1 MIVSFLKVE
10 KCRKEFFKVIAKQ
23 ENRLTYIDYLET
35 IAMFCV
41 VCCHYYAVMG
51 NGVSANMYMLFAKC
65 FGVPIFLL
73 ANGALMFQR
82 KFSLRKHLKKI
93 GMLIVTTAAWKAV
106 YLLIQYI
113 RLPAG
118 SCIWKISDL
127 WNYFCG
133 GNLSNPY
140 VPSEHFW
147 YMYALIGVY
156 LVFPLFA
163 AIYEEKKTYYF
174 YLISLLFFIPVITE
188 IDAFIANITN
198 INISFSVIRSAYFP
212 FAQAGYYLLFFLLGP
227 LLHQYFYKS
236 DKKKKNRIIALG
248 IAIVGVALLMVEY
261 YMQNGTLGGVYQPLQ
276 GDYQRFATLLMAAGV
291 YSLFATFD
299 WKITKIDSIM
309 KFISVRTIG
318 IYAAHMMLA
327 YLFSPWIINRTSRTG
342 VYMLVLQALIVM
354 IGSIIITEI
363 FSMIPGIRTILG
375 LNYYKMRKNY
385 WEQKK
390 LQHKKGN

>member
-1 MIVSFLKVE
+1 
-10 KCRKEFFKVIAKQ
+10 
-23 ENRLTYIDYLET
+23 
-35 IAMFCV
+35 
-41 VCCHYYAVMG
+41 
-51 NGVSANMYMLFAKC
+51 
-65 FGVPIFLL
+65 
-73 ANGALMFQR
+73 MFQR
-82 KFSLRKHLKKI
+82 KFSLRKHLKKT

-140 VPSEHFW
+140 VPAEHFW

-163 AIYEEKKTYYF
+163 SIYEEKKTYYF
-174 YLISLLFFIPVITE
+174 YLILLLFFIPIITE
-188 IDAFIANITN
+188 IDAFIANVTGN
-198 INISFSVIRSAYFP
+198 SISFSVIRDAYFP

-236 DKKKKNRIIALG
+236 EKKKKHRIIAVG
-248 IAIVGVALLMVEY
+248 IATVGAVLLVIEY
-261 YMQNGTLGGVYQPLQ
+261 YMQNGTLGGAYQPLQ
-276 GDYQRFATLLMAAGV
+276 GDYQRFATLLMTAGV

-299 WKITKIDSIM
+299 LKKTKINSIM
-309 KFISVRTIG
+309 EFISVRTIG
-318 IYAAHMMLA
+318 IYAAHMILA
-327 YLFSPWIINRTSRTG
+327 FLFSAWLVNKTSRIG
-342 VYMLVLQALIVM
+342 VYMLVLQSLVVM
-354 IGSIIITEI
+354 LGSITITEI
-363 FSMIPGIRTILG
+363 FSMIPGLRTILG

-385 WEQKK
+385 WKQKR
-390 LQHKKGN
+390 LQHKEGN

>member
-1 MIVSFLKVE
+1 ME
-10 KCRKEFFKVIAKQ
+10 TKQ
-23 ENRLTYIDYLET
+23 NNRLTYIDYLET

-51 NGVSANMYMLFAKC
+51 EGMSSNMYMLFVKC

-73 ANGALMFQR
+73 ANGALMFQK
-82 KFSLRKHLKKI
+82 KFSLRKHLKKT
-93 GMLIVTTAAWKAV
+93 GMLIVTTAAWKAL

-118 SCIWKISDL
+118 SCIWKMGDL

-140 VPSEHFW
+140 VPAEHFW

-156 LVFPLFA
+156 FVFPLFA
-163 AIYEEKKTYYF
+163 SIYEEKKTYYF
-174 YLISLLFFIPVITE
+174 YLILLLFFIPVITE
-188 IDAFIANITN
+188 LDALIANMTN
-198 INISFSVIRSAYFP
+198 KSISFSVIRNAYFP

-227 LLHQYFYKS
+227 LLHQCFYES
-236 DKKKKNRIIALG
+236 DNKKKNRIIA
-248 IAIVGVALLMVEY
+248 VGVTVVGAVLLVIEY
-261 YMQNGTLGGVYQPLQ
+261 YMQNGTLGGAYQPLQ
-276 GDYQRFATLLMAAGV
+276 GDYQRFATLLMTAGV

-299 WKITKIDSIM
+299 WRKSKIASIM

-318 IYAAHMMLA
+318 IYAAHMLLA
-327 YLFSPWIINRTSRTG
+327 YLFSPLIINRTSRTG
-342 VYMLVLQALIVM
+342 VYMLVLQTLIVM
-354 IGSIIITEI
+354 VGSIIITEI
-363 FSMIPGIRTILG
+363 FSMIPGFRTILG

-385 WEQKK
+385 WKQKI
-390 LQHKKGN
+390 LQHKEGN

>member
-1 MIVSFLKVE
+1 MKT
-10 KCRKEFFKVIAKQ
+10 KQ
-23 ENRLTYIDYLET
+23 NNRLTYIDYLET

-51 NGVSANMYMLFAKC
+51 KALSANMYMLFVKC

-73 ANGALMFQR
+73 ANGALMLQR
-82 KFSLRKHLKKI
+82 KFSLQKHLKKT

-140 VPSEHFW
+140 VPAEHFW

-163 AIYEEKKTYYF
+163 SIYEEKKTYYF
-174 YLISLLFFIPVITE
+174 YLILLLFFIPIITE
-188 IDAFIANITN
+188 IDAFIANVTGKS
-198 INISFSVIRSAYFP
+198 ISFSVIRDAYFP

-236 DKKKKNRIIALG
+236 EKKKKHRIIA
-248 IAIVGVALLMVEY
+248 VGTATVGAVLLVIEY
-261 YMQNGTLGGVYQPLQ
+261 YMQNGTLGGAYQPLQ
-276 GDYQRFATLLMAAGV
+276 GDYQRFATLLMTVGIYA
-291 YSLFATFD
+291 LFATFD
-299 WKITKIDSIM
+299 LKKTKINSIM
-309 KFISVRTIG
+309 EFISVRTIG

-327 YLFSPWIINRTSRTG
+327 YLFSAWLVNKTSRIG
-342 VYMLVLQALIVM
+342 VYMLVLQSLVVM
-354 IGSIIITEI
+354 SGSIIITEI
-363 FSMIPGIRTILG
+363 FSMIPGLRTILG

-385 WEQKK
+385 WKQKR
-390 LQHKKGN
+390 LQHKEGS

>member
-1 MIVSFLKVE
+1 MKN
-10 KCRKEFFKVIAKQ
+10 
-23 ENRLTYIDYLET
+23 NRLTYIDYLET

-51 NGVSANMYMLFAKC
+51 EGMSSNMYMLFVKC

-82 KFSLRKHLKKI
+82 KFSLRKHLKKT

-118 SCIWKISDL
+118 SCIWKIGDL

-140 VPSEHFW
+140 VPAEHFW

-163 AIYEEKKTYYF
+163 SIYEEKKTYYF
-174 YLISLLFFIPVITE
+174 YLILLLFFIPIITE
-188 IDAFIANITN
+188 IDAFIANVTGKS
-198 INISFSVIRSAYFP
+198 ISFSAIRDAYFP

-227 LLHQYFYKS
+227 LLHRCFYES
-236 DKKKKNRIIALG
+236 DNKKKNRIIAVG
-248 IAIVGVALLMVEY
+248 IAVVGAVLLVIEY
-261 YMQNGTLGGVYQPLQ
+261 YMQNGTLGGAYQPLQ
-276 GDYQRFATLLMAAGV
+276 GDYQRFATLLMTAGI

-299 WKITKIDSIM
+299 WRKSKIASIM

-318 IYAAHMMLA
+318 IYAAHMLLA
-327 YLFSPWIINRTSRTG
+327 YLFSPLIINRTSRTG

-354 IGSIIITEI
+354 VGSIIITEI
-363 FSMIPGIRTILG
+363 FSMIPGFRTILG

-385 WEQKK
+385 WKQKR
-390 LQHKKGN
+390 LQHKEGN

>member
-1 MIVSFLKVE
+1 MKV
-10 KCRKEFFKVIAKQ
+10 KTKQ
-23 ENRLTYIDYLET
+23 DNRLTYIDYLET

-41 VCCHYYAVMG
+41 VCCHYYTVMG
-51 NGVSANMYMLFAKC
+51 KGVSANMYMLLVKC

-82 KFSLRKHLKKI
+82 QFSLSKHLKKT
-93 GMLIVTTAAWKAV
+93 GMLIVTTAAWKVV

-118 SCIWKISDL
+118 DSIWKIGNL

-140 VPSEHFW
+140 VPAEHFW

-163 AIYEEKKTYYF
+163 SIYKEKKTYYF
-174 YLISLLFFIPVITE
+174 YLILLLFFIPVITE
-188 IDAFIANITN
+188 IDAFIATMTN
-198 INISFSVIRSAYFP
+198 TSISFSVIRSAYFP

-236 DKKKKNRIIALG
+236 DEKKKHRKIAVG
-248 IAIVGVALLMVEY
+248 TAIVGAVLLMVEY
-261 YMQNGTLGGVYQPLQ
+261 YVQNGTLGGVYQPLQ
-276 GDYQRFATLLMAAGV
+276 GDYQRLATLLMASGV

-299 WKITKIDSIM
+299 WKETKIDSIM

-327 YLFSPWIINRTSRTG
+327 YLFSPWIVNRTSRTG

-354 IGSIIITEI
+354 VGSIIITEI
-363 FSMIPGIRTILG
+363 FSIIPGLRTILG

-385 WEQKK
+385 WKEKR
-390 LQHKKGN
+390 LQHKKGH

>member
-1 MIVSFLKVE
+1 MQKGIFLKV
-10 KCRKEFFKVIAKQ
+10 KTKQ
-23 ENRLTYIDYLET
+23 NNRLTYIDYLET

-51 NGVSANMYMLFAKC
+51 KGVPANMYMLFVKC

-82 KFSLRKHLKKI
+82 KFSLRKHLKKT

-140 VPSEHFW
+140 VPAEHFW

-163 AIYEEKKTYYF
+163 SIYEEKKTYYF
-174 YLISLLFFIPVITE
+174 YLILLLFFIPIITE
-188 IDAFIANITN
+188 IDAFIANVTGKS
-198 INISFSVIRSAYFP
+198 ISFSVIRDAYFP

-236 DKKKKNRIIALG
+236 EKKKKHRIIA
-248 IAIVGVALLMVEY
+248 VGTATVGAVLLVIEY
-261 YMQNGTLGGVYQPLQ
+261 YMQNGTLGGAYQPLQ
-276 GDYQRFATLLMAAGV
+276 GDYQRLATLLMTAGV
-291 YSLFATFD
+291 YSLLATFD
-299 WKITKIDSIM
+299 LKKTKINSIM
-309 KFISVRTIG
+309 EFISVRTIG
-318 IYAAHMMLA
+318 IYAAHMILA
-327 YLFSPWIINRTSRTG
+327 YLFSAWLVNKTSRIG
-342 VYMLVLQALIVM
+342 VYMLVLQSLVVM
-354 IGSIIITEI
+354 LGSITITEI
-363 FSMIPGIRTILG
+363 FSMIPGLRTVLG

-385 WEQKK
+385 WKQKR
-390 LQHKKGN
+390 LQHKEGS

>member
-1 MIVSFLKVE
+1 MKT
-10 KCRKEFFKVIAKQ
+10 KQ
-23 ENRLTYIDYLET
+23 NNRLTYIDYLET

-51 NGVSANMYMLFAKC
+51 KGVPANMYMLFVKC

-73 ANGALMFQR
+73 ANGALMLQR
-82 KFSLRKHLKKI
+82 KFSLQKHLKKT

-140 VPSEHFW
+140 VPAEHFW

-163 AIYEEKKTYYF
+163 SIYEEKKTYYF
-174 YLISLLFFIPVITE
+174 YLILLLFFIPIITE
-188 IDAFIANITN
+188 IDAFIANVTGKST
-198 INISFSVIRSAYFP
+198 SFSVIRDAYFP

-236 DKKKKNRIIALG
+236 EKKKKHRIIA
-248 IAIVGVALLMVEY
+248 VGTATVGAVLLVIEY
-261 YMQNGTLGGVYQPLQ
+261 YMQNGTLGGAYQPLQ
-276 GDYQRFATLLMAAGV
+276 GDYQRFATLLMTVGIYA
-291 YSLFATFD
+291 LFATFD
-299 WKITKIDSIM
+299 LKKTKINSIM
-309 KFISVRTIG
+309 EFISVRTIG
-318 IYAAHMMLA
+318 IYAAHMILA
-327 YLFSPWIINRTSRTG
+327 YLFSAWLVNKTSRIG
-342 VYMLVLQALIVM
+342 VYMLVLQSLVVM
-354 IGSIIITEI
+354 LGSITITEI
-363 FSMIPGIRTILG
+363 FSMVPGLRTILG
-375 LNYYKMRKNY
+375 LNYYKMCKNY
-385 WEQKK
+385 WKQKR
-390 LQHKKGN
+390 LQHKEGS

>member
-1 MIVSFLKVE
+1 MKT
-10 KCRKEFFKVIAKQ
+10 KQ
-23 ENRLTYIDYLET
+23 DNRLTYIDYLET

-51 NGVSANMYMLFAKC
+51 KGVSANMYMLFVKC

-73 ANGALMFQR
+73 ANGALMLQR

-93 GMLIVTTAAWKAV
+93 GMLVVTTAAWKAV

-118 SCIWKISDL
+118 GCIWKISDL

-140 VPSEHFW
+140 VPAEHFW
-147 YMYALIGVY
+147 YMYALIGIY

-163 AIYEEKKTYYF
+163 AIYKEKKTYYF
-174 YLISLLFFIPVITE
+174 YLILLLFFIPIITE
-188 IDAFIANITN
+188 ADAFITN
-198 INISFSVIRSAYFP
+198 MTNKSISFSVIRGTYFP
-212 FAQAGYYLLFFLLGP
+212 FSQAGYYLLFFLLGP

-236 DKKKKNRIIALG
+236 DKKKEHRIIAAGTTILG
-248 IAIVGVALLMVEY
+248 AVLLVVEY
-261 YMQNGTLGGVYQPLQ
+261 YIQNGTLGGVYQPLQ
-276 GDYQRFATLLMAAGV
+276 GDYQRIATLLMTSGI

-299 WKITKIDSIM
+299 FKKAKINSIM

-318 IYAAHMMLA
+318 IYAAHMALA
-327 YLFSPWIINRTSRTG
+327 YLLSPWLVNRTSRTG

-354 IGSIIITEI
+354 VEATVITEI
-363 FSMIPGIRTILG
+363 FSMIPGLRTILG

-385 WEQKK
+385 WKQKR
-390 LQHKKGN
+390 LQHEKGK

>member
-1 MIVSFLKVE
+1 MKT
-10 KCRKEFFKVIAKQ
+10 KQ
-23 ENRLTYIDYLET
+23 DNRLTYIDYLET

-51 NGVSANMYMLFAKC
+51 KGVSANMYMLFVKC

-82 KFSLRKHLKKI
+82 KFSLHKHLKKT
-93 GMLIVTTAAWKAV
+93 GMLIVTTASWKAV

-140 VPSEHFW
+140 VPAEHFW

-156 LVFPLFA
+156 LIFPLFA
-163 AIYEEKKTYYF
+163 SIYEEKKTYYF
-174 YLISLLFFIPVITE
+174 YLILLLFFIPVITE
-188 IDAFIANITN
+188 IDAFIANMTSKS
-198 INISFSVIRSAYFP
+198 ISFSVIRDAYFP

-236 DKKKKNRIIALG
+236 DKKKKHRVIA
-248 IAIVGVALLMVEY
+248 VGTTAVGAVLLVIEY

-276 GDYQRFATLLMAAGV
+276 GDYQRFATLLMTAGV

-299 WKITKIDSIM
+299 LKKTKINSIM
-309 KFISVRTIG
+309 EFISVRTIG
-318 IYAAHMMLA
+318 IYAVHMILA
-327 YLFSPWIINRTSRTG
+327 YLFSAWLVNKTSRIG
-342 VYMLVLQALIVM
+342 VYMLVLQSFVVM
-354 IGSIIITEI
+354 AGSITITEI
-363 FSMIPGIRTILG
+363 FSMIPGLRTILG

-385 WEQKK
+385 WKQKR
-390 LQHKKGN
+390 LQHKEGN